1 MRRVVEYK
9 QYAKDFRALAAGT
22 AQLDDKTILEEIAT
36 ARDKI
41 AALREQDLEHAK
53 ETLAAEYDA
62 TAAANK
68 LN

>member
-1 MRRVVEYK
+1 MRRVAEYK
-9 QYAKDFRALAAGT
+9 EHANDCRTLAAWT
-22 AQLDDKTILEEIAT
+22 AQPDDKTILEKIAT
-36 ARDKI
+36 AWDKI

-53 ETLAAEYDA
+53 EILAAEYDA